1 MPVNTVRITNLNSN
15 SERCYDRNWSV
26 GKIINAFA
34 VSFQNLHEF
43 ETLRYNL
50 TENAKRIESDLYKMA
65 ASENEYF
72 RLIAEKIEDIQ
83 NKIKDKR
90 REIKEKTDSTQA
102 AVFRDSQG
110 WRFFYT
116 PTLRRAVVNAFI
128 EDIRKKVEIPLRYEF
143 GLRIGVEQV
152 EKYAFKKAETK
163 VDYFSILERK
173 KVGITSEL
181 KAYFKEDA

>member
-1 MPVNTVRITNLNSN
+1 MPVNIVSTSNLNSN
-15 SERCYDRNWSV
+15 SKRYFDRNWSV
-26 GKIINAFA
+26 DKIINAFSA
-34 VSFQNLHEF
+34 SFRNLN

-50 TENAKRIESDLYKMA
+50 TENAKRIERDLYEMA
-65 ASENEYF
+65 ESEDEYS

-90 REIKEKTDSTQA
+90 REIKENTDATRA
-102 AVFRDSQG
+102 AIFRDSQG
-110 WRFFYT
+110 WRFFYS

-128 EDIRKKVEIPLRYEF
+128 VDIRKKVEIPLRYEF

-152 EKYAFKKAETK
+152 EKYAFKIAETK

-181 KAYFKEDA
+181 KAYFREDA